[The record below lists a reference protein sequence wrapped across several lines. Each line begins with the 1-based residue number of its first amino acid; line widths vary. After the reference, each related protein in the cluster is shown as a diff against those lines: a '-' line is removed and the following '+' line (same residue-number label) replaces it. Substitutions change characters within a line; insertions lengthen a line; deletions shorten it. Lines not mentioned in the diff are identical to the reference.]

1 MKRNILNIILIITA
15 VFLYTACED
24 ISVDNPEFSVQL
36 AEDQVIQKIGDTLV
50 CKKTDN
56 LKFLISGNP
65 DMLVFFSGQTG
76 SEYKHRDRTEING
89 EPSMTFQTTLTFG
102 LQFTSLKVYLSSTF
116 PGITRDEATDR
127 TNIPNMEYWTDITAQ
142 CNLPVTKNAPN
153 NVTVTPKISLSDY
166 KGKPLYIA
174 FRVVGPKGDESTWR
188 LDNLR
193 LINNYNGL
201 DIEVGTFRNI
211 GFTAFDLLAAADPYK
226 NNGRPTGEINRRW
239 NLTTAANNYITGG
252 GSNDASYTGTNDDWA
267 ISTKIDL
274 TKTFPDIG
282 TAIKGF
288 DNAPLE
294 EYEYEYKVPG
304 VYTVTFLGTNSLYD
318 TSKQQVKELIV
329 KIVD

>member
-1 MKRNILNIILIITA
+1 MKRIIFNI
-15 VFLYTACED
+15 FLVVATVVVYTACEEITVSD
-24 ISVDNPEFSVQL
+24 PDFSVRL
-36 AEDQVIQKIGDTLV
+36 AEGQVVQQIGDTLV
-50 CKKTDN
+50 VKKTDN
-56 LKFLISGNP
+56 LKFEFEGNP
-65 DMLVFFSGQTG
+65 DMLVFYSGQTG
-76 SEYKHRDRTEING
+76 NEYKHRDRTEIDG

-102 LQFTSLKVYLSSTF
+102 LQFSSLKVYLSSTF
-116 PGITRDEATDR
+116 PGITRDENTDR
-127 TNIPNMEYWTDITAQ
+127 TNIPNMEYWTDITEQ
-142 CNLPVTKNAPN
+142 CNLPISKTAPN
-153 NVTVTPKISLSDY
+153 NVKISPKIDLSEY
-166 KGKPLYIA
+166 KGKPLFIA

-188 LDNLR
+188 MDNLR

-211 GFTAFDLLAAADPYK
+211 GFTAFDLLAEVDPYK

-239 NLTTAANNYITGG
+239 NLTTAASNYITGG

-304 VYTVTFLGTNSLYD
+304 VYTITFVGVNSLYD
-318 TSKQQVKELIV
+318 ARKETIKELIV